1 MSGTVK
7 SATSLGH
14 CDGLKGKRTRRR
26 PGAAGSLGLG
36 LPALA
41 VVLLPTCPVC
51 LGAYLGVMSSVG
63 LTIGPTLVHPL
74 LVGTLFVSLVI
85 TSRDAV
91 HRRRLVA
98 AAAIVAGASLVILG
112 KYAEGAEQ
120 WSNGGLVL
128 LVIGALSRV
137 VTVRRFE
144 PDDE

>member
-1 MSGTVK
+1 M
-7 SATSLGH
+7 
-14 CDGLKGKRTRRR
+14 
-26 PGAAGSLGLG
+26 
-36 LPALA
+36 
-41 VVLLPTCPVC
+41 
-51 LGAYLGVMSSVG
+51 
-63 LTIGPTLVHPL
+63 TIGPTLVHPL